1 MRQRSADSRTDPRS
15 VQLSRIKLDGQDM
28 ANTQSASAKDASAV
42 TRKGSIETRIRQVF
56 LQKNLD
62 LVVVIILSCYHH
74 CRTVSAETEQ
84 SMSVSGSANLAPFDG
99 RVLAEEHSDSAY
111 PEGDTH
117 GGHGHTSDEDGASI
131 YSEEERASYT

>member
-62 LVVVIILSCYHH
+62 LVVVVILSCYHH
-74 CRTVSAETEQ
+74 CRTVSAE
-84 SMSVSGSANLAPFDG
+84 MAD
-99 RVLAEEHSDSAY
+99 EHSDSAY

-117 GGHGHTSDEDGASI
+117 CGHGHTSDEDGASI